1 MEYLATFHTH
11 SGALKYCRY
20 LQGKGIT
27 AETMPVPRRFSSNCG
42 IGVKFRLDGDT
53 DINNF
58 ISEDIEKLFRIDST
72 DARPIYSSLD

>member
-20 LQGKGIT
+20 LQGKGIA

-42 IGVKFRLDGDT
+42 IGVKFRLDGD
-53 DINNF
+53 INDF
-58 ISEDIEKLFRIDST
+58 ISEDIERLFQIDQPE
-72 DARPIYSSLD
+72 ARQIYSSLE